1 MNQTNA
7 RFGNAFTLETERL
20 YLAALTAPQLGL
32 WLENVSLLEEQLQCR
47 YGGQELEGFFRRIV
61 SGQLPAVRQAGDAY
75 LWHTFWWIIDK
86 KDGEAV
92 GTIDFKNPSNNR
104 GETEIGYGLGKNR
117 RGRGYMTETV
127 QVLCAWA
134 LEQPGVRRI
143 LAETEPTNTASQNV
157 LRRCGFVRFRSGE
170 NDWWK
175 LERCSGT
182 LYNKRSTYILCGHEN
197 C

>member
-32 WLENVSLLEEQLQCR
+32 WLENASLLEEQLQCR

-86 KDGEAV
+86 KMAKRWEPSTSKIRRITGEKPRSDMAW
-92 GTIDFKNPSNNR
+92 
-104 GETEIGYGLGKNR
+104 GKT
-117 RGRGYMTETV
+117 GAAGGYMTETV
-127 QVLCAWA
+127 QALCAWA
-134 LEQPGVRRI
+134 LKQPGVRRI

>member
-20 YLAALTAPQLGL
+20 YLVALTAPQLGL
-32 WLENVSLLEEQLQCR
+32 WLENASLLEEQLQCR

-61 SGQLPAVRQAGDAY
+61 SGQLPAVRQAGDAH

-92 GTIDFKNPSNNR
+92 GTIDFKNPPNNR

-117 RGRGYMTETV
+117 RGRGLYDKNSAGTV
-127 QVLCAWA
+127 YLGAGAARYAAYPCRNRADQY
-134 LEQPGVRRI
+134 GV
-143 LAETEPTNTASQNV
+143 AKCTAPMWVCPFSV
-157 LRRCGFVRFRSGE
+157 G
-170 NDWWK
+170 
-175 LERCSGT
+175 
-182 LYNKRSTYILCGHEN
+182 
-197 C
+197 